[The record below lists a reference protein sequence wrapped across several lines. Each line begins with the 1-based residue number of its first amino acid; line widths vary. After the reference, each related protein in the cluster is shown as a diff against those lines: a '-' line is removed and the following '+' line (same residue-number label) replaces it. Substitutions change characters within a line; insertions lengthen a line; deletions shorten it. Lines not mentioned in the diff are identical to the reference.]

1 MCSTTPLYRI
11 TSAHIFKLLD
21 KASHKTISVYLIIW
35 LKKPKLD
42 SSLSHWRCWAS
53 ITQILALNKRGSRFP
68 EHHTSYLS
76 CFDMHGLSKLFY
88 HRE

>member
-1 MCSTTPLYRI
+1 M
-11 TSAHIFKLLD
+11 
-21 KASHKTISVYLIIW
+21 V
-35 LKKPKLD
+35 KKSKLD

-68 EHHTSYLS
+68 EHHISYLS

-88 HRE
+88 HREMRINSGDNIIPAVG